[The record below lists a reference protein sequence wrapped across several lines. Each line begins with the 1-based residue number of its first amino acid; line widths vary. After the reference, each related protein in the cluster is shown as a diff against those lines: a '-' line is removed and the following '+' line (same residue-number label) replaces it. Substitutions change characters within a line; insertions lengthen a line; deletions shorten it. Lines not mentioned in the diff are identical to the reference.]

1 MCGAMSGSGFLKI
14 FSGFLIAFAVIT
26 GFGVFASQVLI
37 AQFTAL
43 PPKPTFPNDN
53 PKSPASP
60 KPAASPAAAKPDI
73 AAQPTAPTP
82 SPSASPS
89 PPASVN
95 GYKARIVLDN
105 GLNMRDQPNAAASR
119 VGGVDYDQQV
129 TVLEES
135 PDKEWQKIRIEPDGT
150 VGWIKSGYTERVN

>member
-1 MCGAMSGSGFLKI
+1 MNGSGFLKI

-26 GFGVFASQVLI
+26 GFGFFASQVLI

-53 PKSPASP
+53 PKAPAAP
-60 KPAASPAAAKPDI
+60 KPAPSTPAAKPAV
-73 AAQPTAPTP
+73 AAQTATPTP

-89 PPASVN
+89 PQASGS
-95 GYKARIVLDN
+95 GYKARILLDN
-105 GLNMRDQPNAAASR
+105 GLNIRDQPNAAANR